1 MSEISAMAASA
12 LAMTQSDVQQQI
24 EMSLLRKSAQAERE
38 VADMIMENAKR
49 IEALAKNSIGGIDLY
64 A

>member
-1 MSEISAMAASA
+1 MAASA
-12 LAMTQSDVQQQI
+12 LAMTRSDVQQQI

-49 IEALAKNSIGGIDLY
+49 IEVLSQKQAAGIDLY